1 MRAQVSAVK
10 NVIRAEMLAA
20 GQALG
25 YSEPERPVMSR
36 SGDACV
42 VALTDQWYLSYGE
55 PAWRDAT
62 RCGAWGVPSFQ
73 SHDDAWSN
81 ALYKEHAYGAHAV

>member
-1 MRAQVSAVK
+1 MQVSEVK
-10 NVIRAEMLAA
+10 GLIRREMMGA

-42 VALTDQWYLSYGE
+42 VALTDQWYISYGE
-55 PAWRDAT
+55 AEWRDAT
-62 RCGAWGVPSFQ
+62 R
-73 SHDDAWSN
+73 
-81 ALYKEHAYGAHAV
+81 

>member
-1 MRAQVSAVK
+1 MCAQVSEVK
-10 NVIRAEMLAA
+10 AVIRREMLAA

-42 VALTDQWYLSYGE
+42 VALTDQWYISYGA

-62 RCGAWGVPSFQ
+62 RC
-73 SHDDAWSN
+73 
-81 ALYKEHAYGAHAV
+81 ALLG